1 MYYYRVVLWLLI
13 MMMLSATAVAQQ
25 NPNQNQSMLPAIIEV
40 QGMAEVLGTLQR
52 IEYRLQQLQ
61 NSRWE
66 YMFVQRNR
74 LEDVEEQIKQLGT
87 QGWELVNVTLEEG
100 YILKRPVYPQ

>member
-1 MYYYRVVLWLLI
+1 MHHQRVPWRILL
-13 MMMLSATAVAQQ
+13 LPLLLLLCVPAPAQQ
-25 NPNQNQSMLPAIIEV
+25 NQTGIPAIIQV

-52 IEYRLQQLQ
+52 IELRLEQLQ
-61 NSRWE
+61 DSRWE

-74 LEDVEEQIKQLGT
+74 LEDVEEQVKRLGT
-87 QGWELVNVTLEEG
+87 QGWELVGVTQEEG